1 MTLAKFHATH
11 IENTIAR
18 HDKVKSVIVGGE
30 GHDVPYIII
39 EPKDQSAMNDSEG
52 FIDEIYELAIR
63 NINKKDDDAIQIPRE
78 MVMLTD
84 PALPFKRTLKMTIM
98 RKEVEKSY
106 QDRINDLYK
115 RWESKKIGS

>member
-1 MTLAKFHATH
+1 MCRTTM
-11 IENTIAR
+11 
-18 HDKVKSVIVGGE
+18 V
-30 GHDVPYIII
+30 

-63 NINKKDDDAIQIPRE
+63 KHQKDDDAIQIPRE

-115 RWESKKIGS
+115 RWESKEGWKLRICSYSYK